1 MAQTAQDIM
10 TRDPE
15 TVAPE
20 ALLTEVAEIMRDADT
35 GMVPVA
41 EGGELRGIITDR
53 DIVIRAI
60 AEGRPPEECAAR
72 EVCTGAPATVAPGDD
87 VGEVVRLM
95 RDADVRRIPGAGAD
109 GPGGVRGGG
118 PQARRPG
125 GRGRCCAWT
134 PPSPPCTGW
143 RRTRG

>member
-72 EVCTGAPATVAPGDD
+72 EVCTGAPATWRPAMTS
-87 VGEVVRLM
+87 VRSS
-95 RDADVRRIPGAGAD
+95 A
-109 GPGGVRGGG
+109 
-118 PQARRPG
+118 
-125 GRGRCCAWT
+125 
-134 PPSPPCTGW
+134 
-143 RRTRG
+143 